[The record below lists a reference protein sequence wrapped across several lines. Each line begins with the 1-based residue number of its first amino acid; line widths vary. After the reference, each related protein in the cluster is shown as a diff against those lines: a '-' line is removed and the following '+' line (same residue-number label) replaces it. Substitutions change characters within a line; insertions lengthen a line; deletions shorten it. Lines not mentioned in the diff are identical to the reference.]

1 MNGPEGGAGLSPA
14 PGGPLIL
21 VAPVGV
27 ATGSTAA
34 AAALACAAS
43 EPDRTALLI
52 DLTDERTPRSTLVAT
67 AGARELEER
76 LVAHL
81 PEAGVASRGGICRL
95 RLSPDLGEVDRIAA
109 ALPLVREA
117 AAAIHVPPTCLRPV
131 LDHPRIQP
139 GAALLRADL
148 SEDRALIALTVH
160 DLMAKGLR
168 VGVLKRPLGWL
179 TARAALLGVLPP
191 GSQAIP
197 SRLHERL
204 LSTEDK
210 TFPQCYAGKD
220 DSEGDGQDQEEHAH
234 ARWRNEWQG
243 LREGRGRA

>member
-1 MNGPEGGAGLSPA
+1 VNGPDGQGLSLA
-14 PGGPLIL
+14 PGGPVVL
-21 VAPVGV
+21 AARVG
-27 ATGSTAA
+27 AASGSRAA

-43 EPDRTALLI
+43 EPDRAALLI
-52 DLTDERTPRSTLVAT
+52 DLADERAPRSTLVAT

-95 RLSPDLGEVDRIAA
+95 RLSPDPEGIDCIVA

-117 AAAIHVPPTCLRPV
+117 VAVIHAPPTCLRPV

-139 GAALLRADL
+139 GTALLRADL
-148 SEDRALIALTVH
+148 PEARALTALTVQ

-168 VGVLKRPLGWL
+168 VGVLKHPLGRL
-179 TARAALLGVLPP
+179 AARAALLGVLPP

-197 SRLHERL
+197 SRLRERL

-210 TFPQCYAGKD
+210 TFPKCYAGKD
-220 DSEGDGQDQEEHAH
+220 GSKGERQEAS
-234 ARWRNEWQG
+234 R
-243 LREGRGRA
+243 RELPR